1 MWWRRALGVA
11 FAHWR
16 RAALP
21 LVPAASRT
29 SQAGAGGCWSCGEA
43 VSAGARFCP
52 SCRAL
57 QPPEP
62 SPDLFALLGCE
73 RRFEV
78 DAAELRRRF
87 RSLQQALHP
96 DGFASSSPQAE
107 RRLSEQHAA
116 LLNEA
121 YETLRSPLRRGLYLV
136 SRGEWGGMLARRPAA
151 ASLVPVG
158 SAREQL
164 TVGGWA
170 RTSGRPCCGVNLGR
184 CSASFLAEAE
194 GPGAGARGGRGGRA
208 WVPLRNHGDQ
218 RETGRSE
225 QQYGA

>member
-121 YETLRSPLRRGLYLV
+121 YETLRSPLRRGLYLLKLK
-136 SRGEWGGMLARRPAA
+136 GLELAPGAD
-151 ASLVPVG
+151 
-158 SAREQL
+158 
-164 TVGGWA
+164 
-170 RTSGRPCCGVNLGR
+170 
-184 CSASFLAEAE
+184 AEAE
-194 GPGAGARGGRGGRA
+194 PGFLSEIMEISERLVEANSNTELEEMETFLAAKQRQLTKDVTEA
-208 WVPLRNHGDQ
+208 FDQ
-218 RETGRSE
+218 GNFQEAKKLLAKMKYFANLEESLKKKKIPR
-225 QQYGA
+225 